1 MFHADDGS
9 SSCCCWANAERAAT
23 LLRLQEEP
31 TTSYHLGRILK
42 KHKRI
47 TVKNCGS
54 FIDFPYQDLV
64 VSVVSGDALNSSDE
78 NLIKYI
84 IFNACVGRTW
94 NLVASLMDSEEVT
107 QLKNEYVTQMV
118 NMQSMQNIWAKEVYC
133 SHALAEARNTIQEL
147 LNC

>member
-9 SSCCCWANAERAAT
+9 SSCSCWANAERAAT

-42 KHKRI
+42 KYKRI
-47 TVKNCGS
+47 TVKNRGS

-64 VSVVSGDALNSSDE
+64 VSVTSGDALNSSDE

-94 NLVASLMDSEEVT
+94 VSLTDT
-107 QLKNEYVTQMV
+107 QRCNSISLISFGE
-118 NMQSMQNIWAKEVYC
+118 
-133 SHALAEARNTIQEL
+133 
-147 LNC
+147 